1 MMSLSSSIEPTL
13 ILIQKRLD
21 FVVDPPPVAVSKGG
35 RSWRVQLRVLLSS
48 DRVQRGP
55 IDVVS
60 LGCASLRE

>member
-35 RSWRVQLRVLLSS
+35 RSWRVQLRALLSS
-48 DRVQRGP
+48 DRVQPGP

-60 LGCASLRE
+60 LDCVSLPE